1 MGNPSPVTPQNTS
14 NAVNAH
20 HSTPIPCA
28 QHPTKSVR
36 VPWQALKAASCHIA
50 KQLGLQNV
58 LSFFV
63 LLARLK
69 CLIIL
74 PAYRLVALS
83 AGNISHDVSACCHIP
98 LASIARRNVDD
109 VVEKIRLPMLAPEI
123 LTCHVSNRLPTPAR
137 AESKLDVL
145 DL

>member
-1 MGNPSPVTPQNTS
+1 MLTILPQFLALN
-14 NAVNAH
+14 
-20 HSTPIPCA
+20 IPPKGFEF
-28 QHPTKSVR
+28 HG
-36 VPWQALKAASCHIA
+36 QALKAASCHIA
-50 KQLGLQNV
+50 KQLGLQDV
-58 LSFFV
+58 LSFLV

-83 AGNISHDVSACCHIP
+83 AGNISHDMSACCHIP

-123 LTCHVSNRLPTPAR
+123 LTCHVSNRLPTPAK
-137 AESKLDVL
+137 AGSKLDVL